1 MFAARFVTPSIV
13 SKNSR
18 TDAQLVAKKVKQSRW
33 GLSERQRPSRKSHQA
48 DLCGEAQL
56 IAMATLREDQVQV
69 FATQRG
75 VADQV
80 ALSHESFLLV
90 CTYHLAGAGFNKVN
104 GLAKQSRRGREP

>member
-33 GLSERQRPSRKSHQA
+33 GLIERQRPSRKSHQA

-80 ALSHESFLLV
+80 SFVGWPRQQRRHWSAL
-90 CTYHLAGAGFNKVN
+90 N
-104 GLAKQSRRGREP
+104 RGR

>member
-1 MFAARFVTPSIV
+1 
-13 SKNSR
+13 
-18 TDAQLVAKKVKQSRW
+18 LVAKKVKQSRW

-48 DLCGEAQL
+48 DLCGEALL

-80 ALSHESFLLV
+80 SFVGWSRQQRRPLV
-90 CTYHLAGAGFNKVN
+90 SA
-104 GLAKQSRRGREP
+104 